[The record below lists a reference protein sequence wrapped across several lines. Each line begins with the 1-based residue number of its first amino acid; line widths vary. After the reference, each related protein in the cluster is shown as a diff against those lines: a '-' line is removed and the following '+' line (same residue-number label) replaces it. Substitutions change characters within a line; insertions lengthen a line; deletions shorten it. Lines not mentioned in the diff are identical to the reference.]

1 MKTLE
6 RIRALPAQ
14 VGRERVSFLGFIT
27 LAHVAIHW
35 FMQLLTM
42 LNPHLKAGMGLNDV
56 QLGGLASM
64 RMFGQAALDVPSGIL
79 ADRWVRLR
87 GLIVTSSLVCM
98 GLCYWVLGTLT
109 GYWWAMFAVAL
120 LAAGTTLFHPASV
133 ASLSNRFPESRGTAV
148 AVYGMGATLG
158 NTVSYLVAGFL
169 LASFSWRGFSE
180 SQLLVA
186 LAAAGLVAMYAT
198 RMFGGDE
205 VPARKPRP
213 FQELKVLARSPVILV
228 MVLVRSFN
236 QMARQVTIT
245 FLPIYLFEQL
255 ALSNIELGIYLTPM
269 AVSGLVAQP
278 VMGVLSDRLGRKAV
292 LAPSLAAL
300 GLAYFLLQ
308 WAPPGPALAAVVF
321 AIGFLFY
328 TVANVTT
335 TVALDVAEKESQAS
349 SFGLVSLGT
358 HILVVPAPTL
368 AGFLSERF
376 GIMAAFFFPGVCLL
390 AGACMVFPLKLRGS
404 D

>member
-1 MKTLE
+1 MNTIQ
-6 RIRALPAQ
+6 RIRTLAAQ
-14 VGRERVSFLGFIT
+14 VGRERLSFLGFIT
-27 LAHVAIHW
+27 VAHVAIHW

-56 QLGGLASM
+56 QVGGLASM

-79 ADRWVRLR
+79 ADTRVHLR

-98 GLCYWVLGTLT
+98 GLCYWVLGALT
-109 GYWWAMFAVAL
+109 GYGWALLAVAL
-120 LAAGTTLFHPASV
+120 LATGTTLFHPASV

-158 NTVSYLVAGFL
+158 NTVSYIAAGFL

-186 LAAAGLVAMYAT
+186 IAAAGLVWLYGA
-198 RMFGGDE
+198 RMFEGDE
-205 VPARKPRP
+205 VPSKKPRP
-213 FQELKVLARSPVILV
+213 FQEIKALARNPVILV

-236 QMARQVTIT
+236 QIARQVTIT
-245 FLPIYLFEQL
+245 FLPIYLVEQL
-255 ALSNIELGIYLTPM
+255 GLSDIELGIYLTPM
-269 AVSGLVAQP
+269 AVSGLLAQP

-292 LAPSLAAL
+292 LAPSLVAL
-300 GLAYFLLQ
+300 GISYFLLQ
-308 WAPPGPALAAVVF
+308 WAPAGPALAAVVF

-335 TVALDVAEKESQAS
+335 TVALDVAEKDSQAS

-390 AGACMVFPLKLRGS
+390 AGACMVFPLKFRRPV
-404 D
+404 